1 MTDNELVDG
10 FVKGELSAFQQLYS
24 NYFVP
29 LCVYAKQYTRSKEI
43 AEEIV
48 QDVFLNI
55 WELRGQFKITVSL
68 KAYLFTAIRNQ
79 CLNHLKHLQV
89 VEEYNNYYTQLLKD
103 AQDYYI
109 LSQETGDSIM
119 IANEL
124 EKSIMEAID
133 SLPDGCKKI
142 FIMSRFE
149 GLKHQDIAD
158 KLNVTLH
165 TVHKQISIALDKLRI
180 ALKINNLIIPFA
192 FLYLNHSIMR
202 LIQFFSQQ

>member
-1 MTDNELVDG
+1 MTDNELVTKLN
-10 FVKGELSAFQQLYS
+10 KGELTAFKELYLQ
-24 NYFVP
+24 YYVP
-29 LCVYAKQYTRSKEI
+29 LCVYAKQYTKIKEI

-55 WELRGQFKITVSL
+55 WEHKGQLIINVSF

-89 VEEYNNYYTQLLKD
+89 VQGYNEYYTQLLKD

-109 LSQETGDSIM
+109 LSQETGDSIL

-124 EKSIMEAID
+124 EKSLIEAID
-133 SLPDGCKKI
+133 SLPDSCRKI
-142 FIMSRFE
+142 FLMSRFE

-158 KLNVTLH
+158 NLGVTLH

-180 ALKINNLIIPFA
+180 ALKIYLVA
-192 FLYLNHSIMR
+192 FLFVS
-202 LIQFFSQQ
+202 FF

>member
-1 MTDNELVDG
+1 MTDNELIDRLI
-10 FVKGELSAFQQLYS
+10 KGELSAYQQLYL
-24 NYFVP
+24 NYYVP
-29 LCVYAKQYTRSKEI
+29 LCVYAKRYTRSKEI

-55 WELRGQFKITVSL
+55 WELKGQFKITVSL
-68 KAYLFTAIRNQ
+68 KAYLFTATRNQ

-142 FIMSRFE
+142 FLMSRFE

-158 KLNVTLH
+158 KLGVTLH
-165 TVHKQISIALDKLRI
+165 TVHKQISIALDKLRKL
-180 ALKINNLIIPFA
+180 LKNYYLI
-192 FLYLNHSIMR
+192 FLFV
-202 LIQFFSQQ
+202 FFS

>member
-1 MTDNELVDG
+1 MTDNELVTKLN
-10 FVKGELSAFQQLYS
+10 KGELTAFQQLYS
-24 NYFVP
+24 QYYVP
-29 LCVYAKQYTRSKEI
+29 LCVYAKQYTRIKEI

-55 WELRGQFKITVSL
+55 WEHKGQLKITVSF

-89 VEEYNNYYTQLLKD
+89 IQEYNEYYTQLLKD

-109 LSQETGDSIM
+109 LSQETGDSIL

-124 EKSIMEAID
+124 EKSLMEAID
-133 SLPDGCKKI
+133 SLPDCCRKI
-142 FIMSRFE
+142 FLMSRFE

-158 KLNVTLH
+158 NLGVTLN
-165 TVHKQISIALDKLRI
+165 TVHKQMSIALDKLRI
-180 ALKINNLIIPFA
+180 ALKNYNFALLFA
-192 FLYLNHSIMR
+192 FLYCNFSLLR
-202 LIQFFSQQ
+202 LLLYFYQH